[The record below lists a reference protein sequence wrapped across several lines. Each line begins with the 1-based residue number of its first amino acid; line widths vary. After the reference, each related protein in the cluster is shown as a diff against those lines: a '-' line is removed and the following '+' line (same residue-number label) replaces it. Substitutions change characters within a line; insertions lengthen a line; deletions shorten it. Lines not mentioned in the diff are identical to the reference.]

1 MRKKKIG
8 RYGAAFFALP
18 LVMASCYE
26 GTEPP
31 FDSPPPAIA
40 LYITV
45 HNMTDTPTDVRMRH
59 VWFIDHSVMNSTWV
73 YTDWSKTPVH
83 IKPGESR
90 PLADETI
97 RYEYNGEGH
106 EMAGFI
112 LWAESPEQRYSL
124 FSGIFSFEMKIDLKG
139 KTLGLAGHN
148 TEEPGFDE
156 TGLGYLQIERMG
168 GDRFAN
174 LRSNSNKN
182 AFMILRPFVIR
193 AYLTLNADGTYSF
206 QYDDEV
212 RFGCYT

>member
-1 MRKKKIG
+1 MT
-8 RYGAAFFALP
+8 A
-18 LVMASCYE
+18 CYE
-26 GTEPP
+26 VTEPP

-45 HNMTDTPTDVRMRH
+45 HNMSADVRMRH
-59 VWFIDHSVMNSTWV
+59 AWFIDHSVTNNRWV
-73 YTDWSKTPVH
+73 YTEWSETPVH

-90 PLADETI
+90 PLVDETI
-97 RYEYNGEGH
+97 WYEYNDAEH
-106 EMAGFI
+106 EMTGFI
-112 LWAESPEQRYSL
+112 LWVESPEQKYSL
-124 FSGIFSFEMKIDLKG
+124 FSGIFSFEMKIDLKD

-148 TEEPGFDE
+148 TAEPGFNE

-174 LRSNSNKN
+174 LWSNSNKN
-182 AFMILRPFVIR
+182 AFMILRPFVIQ
-193 AYLTLNADGTYSF
+193 ADITLNADGTYSF